1 MEIILDIIAI
11 VLLFTLGAVAGSV
24 INVLTYRI
32 EHKKSLMKGDIICDD
47 CGTTLKAREII
58 PIISFI
64 ALKGECPYCKAKIPA
79 REIAGEIIM
88 GLLFVLL
95 FYRFGFSG
103 TILSAIVLKDAL
115 SITVNMSWLKIL
127 SLAGIYLIYML
138 LYAFTVICIESK
150 KIHGIT
156 AILPILMM
164 VILFCGFMIIKM
176 II

>member
-11 VLLFTLGAVAGSV
+11 VLLFALGAVAGSV

-32 EHKKSLMKGDIICDD
+32 EHKKPLMKGDIICDD

-79 REIAGEIIM
+79 REIVGEIIC
-88 GLLFVLL
+88 GLMFVVL
-95 FYRFGFSG
+95 FYRFGYTG
-103 TILSAIVLKDAL
+103 TILSSLILIDAL
-115 SITVNMSWLKIL
+115 SITVNMTWLKIL
-127 SLAGIYLIYML
+127 SLVGIYLIYMI
-138 LYAFTVICIESK
+138 LYALSLMCIEVK
-150 KIHGIT
+150 KIMTVT
-156 AILPILMM
+156 AILPVLMM
-164 VILFCGFMIIKM
+164 AVLFCGYMIIKM

>member
-11 VLLFTLGAVAGSV
+11 VLLFALGAVAGSV

-58 PIISFI
+58 PIISFV

-79 REIAGEIIM
+79 REIVGEIIC
-88 GLLFVLL
+88 GLMFVVL
-95 FYRFGFSG
+95 FYRFGYTG
-103 TILSAIVLKDAL
+103 TILSSPVLIDAL
-115 SITVNMSWLKIL
+115 SITVNMTWLKIL
-127 SLAGIYLIYML
+127 SLVGIYLIYMI
-138 LYAFTVICIESK
+138 LYALSLMCIEVK
-150 KIHGIT
+150 KIMTVT
-156 AILPILMM
+156 AILPVLMM
-164 VILFCGFMIIKM
+164 AVLFCGYMIIKM

>member
-11 VLLFTLGAVAGSV
+11 VLLFALGAVAGSV

-79 REIAGEIIM
+79 REIVGEIIC
-88 GLLFVLL
+88 GLMFVVL
-95 FYRFGFSG
+95 FYRFGYTG
-103 TILSAIVLKDAL
+103 TILSSPVLIDAL
-115 SITVNMSWLKIL
+115 SITVNMTWLKIL
-127 SLAGIYLIYML
+127 SLVGIYLIYMI
-138 LYAFTVICIESK
+138 LYALSLMCIEVK
-150 KIHGIT
+150 KIMTVT
-156 AILPILMM
+156 AILPVLMM
-164 VILFCGFMIIKM
+164 AVLFCGYMIIKM